1 MLATGKIRN
10 YQIAVGGFQMMNL
23 PVSYILLRLGAIPET
38 VLIVAIA
45 ISQLCLATRLY
56 MLRGLIGLKARDFI
70 KKVYL
75 NVIIVTVLSSILP
88 FVLSNILNEHFVSFV
103 LLCIVSIV
111 STLFIEF
118 YVGCTPKERQFVISK
133 MTTIIKKKYD
143 KNK

>member
-10 YQIAVGGFQMMNL
+10 YQLVVGGCQMMNL

-56 MLRGLIGLKARDFI
+56 MLRGLIGLKARVFI

-75 NVIIVTVLSSILP
+75 NVITVTALSSILP
-88 FVLSNILNEHFVSFV
+88 FVLSNLIDENFISFV
-103 LLCIVSIV
+103 LLCIVSLV
-111 STLFIEF
+111 STSLIEF
-118 YVGCTPKERQFVISK
+118 YVGCTLKERQFVISK
-133 MTTIIKKKYD
+133 VKSIIKKKYD